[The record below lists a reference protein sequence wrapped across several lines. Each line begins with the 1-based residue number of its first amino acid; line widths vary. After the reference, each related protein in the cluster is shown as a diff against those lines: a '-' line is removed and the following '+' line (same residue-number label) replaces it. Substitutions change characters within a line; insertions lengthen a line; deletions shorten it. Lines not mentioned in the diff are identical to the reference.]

1 MLSTRTSSEK
11 STDDDE
17 DFDAIY
23 NNPQE
28 ETVDVKKHGSVL
40 THLISQVNSS
50 SHKFQHFPLNK
61 PHHPTFKISFGMS
74 LGNVTLP
81 AFILERRSLLE
92 MYAEFFGNFRPPFHF
107 NPQL

>member
-28 ETVDVKKHGSVL
+28 KKVDVKKHGSVL
-40 THLISQVNSS
+40 MHLISQVNR
-50 SHKFQHFPLNK
+50 QTN
-61 PHHPTFKISFGMS
+61 TF
-74 LGNVTLP
+74 
-81 AFILERRSLLE
+81 
-92 MYAEFFGNFRPPFHF
+92 H
-107 NPQL
+107 